1 MATLTAIIIEDDRS
15 VATIYAEALRLA
27 GYEPHIIFNGRDA
40 VAYLAEKVPDLILLD
55 LHLPG
60 VTGGDILQA
69 ARANP
74 RTAETIIFI
83 TTADPILGEQ
93 YRELADLVLLK
104 PISFGQLRDLT
115 LRMRPD
121 RGVP

>member
-1 MATLTAIIIEDDRS
+1 MAKPTAIVIEDDRT
-15 VATIYAEALRLA
+15 VANIYAEALRLA
-27 GYEPHIIFNGRDA
+27 GYEPNIIFNGRDA
-40 VAYLAEKVPDLILLD
+40 LTYLAEKMPHLILLD

-60 VTGGDILQA
+60 VAGGDILQDI
-69 ARANP
+69 RADP
-74 RTAETIIFI
+74 RAAETTILIA
-83 TTADPILGEQ
+83 TADPILAEQ

-121 RGVP
+121 